1 MRINEAIDEP
11 AVIERILTHL
21 GLQADCGR
29 LTAHARAHAL
39 QEGPAFAAVREN
51 MAFEIRCSYSHCKEQ

>member
-29 LTAHARAHAL
+29 TTALAGATPARGAARHP
-39 QEGPAFAAVREN
+39 GPR
-51 MAFEIRCSYSHCKEQ
+51 